1 MSCLHALPSFLVFW
15 CVLFCILSY
24 RFVASIK
31 NLDLDWA
38 LSGWGYG
45 LAPLAY
51 SVISAMASSPYPW
64 SCQDEKNPECIMR
77 LSNIVGV

>member
-1 MSCLHALPSFLVFW
+1 MSCLHALPPFLVYW

-24 RFVASIK
+24 RFVVSIK
-31 NLDLDWA
+31 ILDLDWP

-45 LAPLAY
+45 MAPLAY
-51 SVISAMASSPYPW
+51 IMISAMASSPYLW
-64 SCQDEKNPECIMR
+64 SYQDEKNVDCVMR